1 MLFNNRF
8 ESSVE
13 ISSQNG
19 LSRKLTRLFDWVLII
34 LSLIGFSFII
44 LYGAIAQG
52 KAPDSKQLHQHLSKE
67 EINRLT
73 VDPISQVIQKNIEN
87 HIIALAGQRYTK
99 KEKTKTTDYI
109 SKTLESFG
117 YVVQI
122 TEGESKNLIADLKG
136 SITPKQIFIVA
147 AHYDTVKNTPGADDN
162 ASSVAGMLEVARVL
176 AKTSLAST
184 VRFIAFDNEENEL
197 LGSSQYAKSL
207 HNNGA
212 KVIGMISLEMI
223 AYTCKNCQTPFSD
236 IPEKQ
241 CLDVEPENIKA
252 GNFIG
257 IIANSD
263 SANMVAAFKNSA
275 ASFVSTL
282 DIVSAVVGGNG
293 NCFPSTRRSDHAPF
307 WDQGYPALMITDT
320 ANFRNPNYHKSS
332 DTLDTLDLDFATK
345 VVKATL
351 ATVVTT
357 VKPVDSRPQR

>member
-1 MLFNNRF
+1 LKTNAFHSKNGVKLANFCNNFASLKSDLNARMLFNNRF

-73 VDPISQVIQKNIEN
+73 VDPVSQVTQKNIEN

-99 KEKTKTTDYI
+99 KEKTKTIDYI

-136 SITPKQIFIVA
+136 SITPQQIFIIA
-147 AHYDTVKNTPGADDN
+147 AHYD
-162 ASSVAGMLEVARVL
+162 
-176 AKTSLAST
+176 
-184 VRFIAFDNEENEL
+184 
-197 LGSSQYAKSL
+197 
-207 HNNGA
+207 
-212 KVIGMISLEMI
+212 
-223 AYTCKNCQTPFSD
+223 
-236 IPEKQ
+236 
-241 CLDVEPENIKA
+241 
-252 GNFIG
+252 
-257 IIANSD
+257 
-263 SANMVAAFKNSA
+263 
-275 ASFVSTL
+275 
-282 DIVSAVVGGNG
+282 
-293 NCFPSTRRSDHAPF
+293 
-307 WDQGYPALMITDT
+307 
-320 ANFRNPNYHKSS
+320 
-332 DTLDTLDLDFATK
+332 
-345 VVKATL
+345 
-351 ATVVTT
+351 T